1 MSQTLTIEK
10 KRLDYIDIAKA
21 LGMLT
26 IMWGHIASNKSVVF
40 VYAFHIPLFFF
51 LSGMV
56 FVQDKYPN
64 FLSFLKRRIQT
75 LIVPYIIYSFITWA
89 IWAAFSYV
97 SHANVES
104 YWMPL
109 VETFIAQGSEGYLVH
124 NVPLWFVSCLFV
136 VELVYYWVAKLT
148 DIWNLIVCVLLAVL
162 GYVLVNYFE
171 FFDFTTLPWSI
182 EVAMSAMVFYAT
194 GHLFIKH
201 IGHKKFEQSV
211 NKNRWVS
218 FLIILAMFV
227 VVYYGALFNGRVSMG
242 HADIN
247 NPFIFYPIA
256 YLGVFAF
263 IILSSLIAQSKA
275 NDYKWMNGVKWFGQ
289 NSFIAMV
296 IHNPIKGFVLVVL
309 TSVLGMKKPSD
320 NYGTLTA
327 LLALLITLVATIVIM
342 WIIVTI
348 KERKL
353 KKNEHSNF

>member
-1 MSQTLTIEK
+1 MSEALTVEK

-26 IMWGHIASNKSVVF
+26 IMWGHIAINKSVVF

-56 FVQDKYPN
+56 FVQDKYPD
-64 FLSFLKRRIQT
+64 FKSFVKRRIQT

-89 IWAAFSYV
+89 IWAVFSYV
-97 SHANVES
+97 THANVDS

-109 VETFIAQGSEGYLVH
+109 AETFIAQGSEGYLVH

-136 VELVYYWVAKLT
+136 MELSYYWIAKLP
-148 DIWNLIVCVLLAVL
+148 DVWNLIVCVLLAVL
-162 GYVLVNYFE
+162 GYVLVNYFD
-171 FFDFTTLPWSI
+171 FFDFTLLPWSI
-182 EVAMSAMVFYAT
+182 EVAMSALIFYAT

-201 IGHKKFEQSV
+201 IGHQKFENRV

-218 FLIILAMFV
+218 FIVMIAMFV
-227 VVYYGALFNGRVSMG
+227 IVYYGALLNGRVSMG
-242 HADIN
+242 HANIH
-247 NPFIFYPIA
+247 NPFLFYPIA

-263 IILSSLIAQSKA
+263 IVMSSLIAQSA
-275 NDYKWMNGVKWFGQ
+275 FNDTKCMRGVRWFGQ

-296 IHNPIKGFVLVVL
+296 IHNPIKGFVVVSL
-309 TSVLGMKKPSD
+309 ASVLGMKKAAVER
-320 NYGTLTA
+320 GTLTA
-327 LLALLITLVATIVIM
+327 LLALLITLVATIAIM
-342 WIIVTI
+342 WAIVKI

-353 KKNEHSNF
+353 SKK